1 MFRIEAADSTTTLRG
16 PFSTSNAIFLW
27 DPVDISSPGPSTVI
41 RPQVT
46 DSSNQDTLGAYVII
60 QSSSDRVVLTWCVP
74 YVDGASD
81 FV

>member
-1 MFRIEAADSTTTLRG
+1 MFRIEAVDSTTTLRG

-46 DSSNQDTLGAYVII
+46 DSSNQNTLGAYVII
-60 QSSSDRVVLTWCVP
+60 QSSSDSSCLDMVRPLC
-74 YVDGASD
+74 
-81 FV
+81 